1 MNPHQTRLDA
11 EKETFDPALTA
22 KADIC
27 RIPRAITPRKQC
39 KGVLT
44 YERRNQ
50 LLADPISAPPRR
62 RPVGTKTAKNPSGG
76 KGRRGLGQRTP
87 GSGILDRAVLA
98 LERMKENGKGK
109 KRKVATI
116 PDQAKPMGSGATEAR
131 GRRESNDGREGEC
144 EADGGCDVDGGL
156 LTATAQGD
164 GSRS

>member
-1 MNPHQTRLDA
+1 LHDSYHSKAQISTWIFRYA
-11 EKETFDPALTA
+11 YVCIHCRSTALS
-22 KADIC
+22 IHC
-27 RIPRAITPRKQC
+27 RGRDED
-39 KGVLT
+39 GEES
-44 YERRNQ
+44 ERSERQ
-50 LLADPISAPPRR
+50 AR
-62 RPVGTKTAKNPSGG
+62 SGS
-76 KGRRGLGQRTP
+76 KDTWIWNS
-87 GSGILDRAVLA
+87 GSSRLA

-144 EADGGCDVDGGL
+144 EADGGCDVNGGL